1 MDSLKVNDIS
11 SQPLHACSNPFD
23 TVVYYF
29 LIEGMIGLSHW
40 NEFQIVSALMCMVT
54 YYTRPMV
61 SHDLRL
67 LGSHDFTFLLH
78 V

>member
-11 SQPLHACSNPFD
+11 SHPNHGCSNPFD
-23 TVVYYF
+23 IVVYYF
-29 LIEGMIGLSHW
+29 LIGGMIGLSHW